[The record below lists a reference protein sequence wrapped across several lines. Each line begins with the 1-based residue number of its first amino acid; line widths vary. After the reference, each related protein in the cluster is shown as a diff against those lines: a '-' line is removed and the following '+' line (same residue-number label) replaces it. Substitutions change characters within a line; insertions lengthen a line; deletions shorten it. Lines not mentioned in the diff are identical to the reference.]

1 MQTLTPGRVLVDDL
15 VFPEGPRWR
24 DGRLWLSDMHGGA
37 VLAIGLDGRR
47 ETIARVPARPSGL
60 GWLPDGRLL
69 VVSMADRKLLRLEP
83 GGLVLHAD
91 LAPFVT
97 GDPNDMVVDDAGRAY
112 VGNFGFDLHGGGK
125 PAAAALVVV
134 EPDGRARIA
143 AEDLMF
149 PNGAVITQDRRR
161 LVVAETF
168 AAKLTAFDLLP
179 DGALGNRRT
188 FAELPGRTPDGIAID
203 AENAVWAA
211 CFAQDEFVRVREG
224 GEITARVNVP
234 GRRAVACALGGPDRR
249 TLFLLTAETT
259 TEDLARGKSRGKV
272 ETLRVDVPGAGI
284 P

>member
-1 MQTLTPGRVLVDDL
+1 MQRLTPERVLVDDL

-69 VVSMADRKLLRLEP
+69 VVSMQDRKLLRLEP

-91 LAPFVT
+91 LAPLVT
-97 GDPNDMVVDDAGRAY
+97 GEPNDMVVDDLGRAY

-125 PAAAALVVV
+125 LAPAALVLVT
-134 EPDGRARIA
+134 PDGRARIA
-143 AEDLMF
+143 AENLMF
-149 PNGAVITQDRRR
+149 PNGAVITQDRTR
-161 LVVAETF
+161 LIVAETF
-168 AAKLTAFDLLP
+168 GARLTAFDILP
-179 DGALGNRRT
+179 DGSLAGRRT
-188 FAELPGRTPDGIAID
+188 FAELRGRTPDGIAID
-203 AENAVWAA
+203 AEDAVWAS
-211 CFAQDEFVRVREG
+211 CFGQDEFVRVRDG
-224 GEITARVNVP
+224 GEIAARVDVA

-249 TLFLLTAETT
+249 TLLLLTAETS
-259 TEDLARGKSRGKV
+259 TEDLAQGKSRGKV
-272 ETLRVDVPGAGI
+272 ETLRVEVPGAGI